1 MIPFSVA
8 KVIYIYILP
17 QNSRLQA
24 RILAMRLASEAAGG
38 AATFQKGII
47 YSFTY
52 TYIRKKKT
60 SLEYSKDV
68 SLNLQLFF
76 WEI

>member
-8 KVIYIYILP
+8 KVIYKNIYILP

-24 RILAMRLASEAAGG
+24 RILAMRLAGEAAGG
-38 AATFQKGII
+38 AATFQEGII

-52 TYIRKKKT
+52 TQKHP
-60 SLEYSKDV
+60 
-68 SLNLQLFF
+68 
-76 WEI
+76 